1 MLFLRCF
8 LYTLYYFKQILNNLV
23 NFTEISFFKKSL
35 NLQVE
40 LEEFIFE
47 KLSIHCPIYLGVCN
61 VFPYSFN
68 YISFVGFISL
78 YLIL

>member
-1 MLFLRCF
+1 MFFFRCF
-8 LYTLYYFKQILNNLV
+8 LYTLYYFTQILNNLV
-23 NFTEISFFKKSL
+23 SFAEKSFKMSL

-40 LEEFIFE
+40 LGEFIFE
-47 KLSIHCPIYLGVCN
+47 KLSIHCSIYLGLCN
-61 VFPYSFN
+61 VFPYSLN